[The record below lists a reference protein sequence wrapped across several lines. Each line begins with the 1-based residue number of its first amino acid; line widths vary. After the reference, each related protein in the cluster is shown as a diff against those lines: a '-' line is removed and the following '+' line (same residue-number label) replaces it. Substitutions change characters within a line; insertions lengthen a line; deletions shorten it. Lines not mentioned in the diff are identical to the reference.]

1 MRTKDDAGPGPDA
14 DNHTGFTSRAS
25 SMTVSAKC
33 YYGLRAIYALA
44 EHDTATPMKAS
55 DIAERQHIP
64 IKFLESIL
72 SQLRGGGFVNSRRG
86 AEGGYI
92 LRGRPTA

>member
-1 MRTKDDAGPGPDA
+1 
-14 DNHTGFTSRAS
+14 
-25 SMTVSAKC
+25 MTVSAKC

-44 EHDTATPMKAS
+44 EHGTETPMKAN

-86 AEGGYI
+86 AEGGFTDLIKDNKELSVTYI
-92 LRGRPTA
+92 ADWTI

>member
-1 MRTKDDAGPGPDA
+1 
-14 DNHTGFTSRAS
+14 
-25 SMTVSAKC
+25 MTVSAKC

-44 EHDTATPMKAS
+44 EHGTATPMKAN

-72 SQLRGGGFVNSRRG
+72 SQLRGG
-86 AEGGYI
+86 
-92 LRGRPTA
+92 

>member
-1 MRTKDDAGPGPDA
+1 
-14 DNHTGFTSRAS
+14 
-25 SMTVSAKC
+25 MTVSAKC

-44 EHDTATPMKAS
+44 EHGTAISMKAN

-72 SQLRGGGFVNSRRG
+72 SQLRGGGFVIIELQVSRFT
-86 AEGGYI
+86 
-92 LRGRPTA
+92 LRPA

>member
-1 MRTKDDAGPGPDA
+1 
-14 DNHTGFTSRAS
+14 
-25 SMTVSAKC
+25 MTVSAKC

-44 EHDTATPMKAS
+44 EHGTATPMKAN

-72 SQLRGGGFVNSRRG
+72 SQLKGGGLFSA
-86 AEGGYI
+86 AEALRAAI
-92 LRGRPTA
+92 SWRGRRTG